1 MKQTMLGFFFPS
13 LKDGSLR
20 NMEIKIDTY
29 READRRGGPRRRFYL
44 LVLLL
49 KDV

>member
-1 MKQTMLGFFFPS
+1 MKQTMLGFFVPS

-29 READRRGGPRRRFYL
+29 READREEEVHGADFTSWYYC
-44 LVLLL
+44 
-49 KDV
+49 